1 MTYSVGGIGVSPGSG
16 VARTPEY
23 KPRFLSDISLLDTD
37 KENIITPDTGEIEE
51 EDGKKILD
59 RTGDV
64 VEVNRPLVKGLFQD
78 PLRWRPGPLRV
89 EVYRLADEAAL
100 EAYNNL
106 LKRAAGED
114 PEIVIEQTLER
125 FYNGNFV
132 VLVKYFEVWYK
143 SPINKK

>member
-1 MTYSVGGIGVSPGSG
+1 MTSLVGGIGVSPGSG

-23 KPRFLSDISLLDTD
+23 KPRFLADSSATD
-37 KENIITPDTGEIEE
+37 LEKIITPDTGEIEE

-64 VEVNRPLVKGLFQD
+64 LEVNRPIVKGLFQD

-89 EVYRLADEAAL
+89 EVYKLADEAAL

-114 PEIVIEQTLER
+114 PEVVIEQTLER

-132 VLVKYFEVWYK
+132 ILVKYFEVWYK